1 MNYQKL
7 HNYLADE
14 LGILPIETE
23 MQEIVEIV
31 KTMLAEDE
39 QDQISQEELEQWK
52 EWAESVKFDET
63 TSPATVNIPF
73 IKRTPPPAEIPEH
86 YLKGC

>member
-23 MQEIVEIV
+23 MQEIIEIV
-31 KTMLAEDE
+31 KTMLAEEEAE
-39 QDQISQEELEQWK
+39 QDK
-52 EWAESVKFDET
+52 
-63 TSPATVNIPF
+63 P
-73 IKRTPPPAEIPEH
+73 TPPPTEIPEH
-86 YLKGC
+86 YPPGC

>member
-31 KTMLAEDE
+31 KAMLAEDE
-39 QDQISQEELEQWK
+39 QGKS
-52 EWAESVKFDET
+52 A
-63 TSPATVNIPF
+63 
-73 IKRTPPPAEIPEH
+73 PPPTEMPEH
-86 YLKGC
+86 YPKGC